1 MACGKCHKCGQ
12 SIVQVLDGE
21 EWCPNC
27 QSYQRPVA
35 HGWSSAYGDFS
46 LCPVDDPEMALSVAV
61 RRIKWERIEGEI

>member
-1 MACGKCHKCGQ
+1 MCGKCHKCGQ

-46 LCPVDDPEMALSVAV
+46 LCPVDDPVMAPSVAV
-61 RRIKWERIEGEI
+61 RRIKWERR